1 MNIKIIGEQLLNVA
15 NRVEFIFDG
24 AIVGH
29 TIGGG
34 LMLTSM
40 SIDGSNVDWAG
51 PAFGIIFIICTAIG
65 AFIGCAE

>member
-1 MNIKIIGEQLLNVA
+1 MKIAQGAFV
-15 NRVEFIFDG
+15 G

-40 SIDGSNVDWAG
+40 SVDASNVDWTG
-51 PAFGIIFIICTAIG
+51 PAFGIVFIICTTIG
-65 AFIGCAE
+65 SLIGTVAR